1 MGFPLPIPPQLKSV
15 VPPGTSVLVALSGG
29 VDSSV
34 ALAMLHELGCRVSSV
49 TFKNFCYGD
58 DSLSTAKSCCSQ
70 DAIDDAR
77 RVAHVHDVAH
87 WVTDVSDLF
96 QRQVIDPFVS
106 EYRAGRTPNPC
117 LGCNSEVRFPH
128 LIRLADQMGVS
139 LVATGHYARLER
151 QDGGLQ
157 LLRGLD
163 PDKDQ
168 AYFLYRVDRRLFAR
182 LVFPLGW
189 YRKEQVRQA
198 AKALALPVAGKHESQ
213 EVCFVP
219 DGDRSF
225 LFPDGEGSRPG
236 DIVDDAGN
244 VLGRHRGLAHYT
256 VGQRRGLGIAAPQPL
271 YVLALDREGNR
282 ILVGPERALGVRRIS
297 CDRFVATAPDFP
309 DRAPADQDLRT
320 VRARVRHRHAGVS
333 VAGWRRQGERLE
345 VELTATA
352 RGVAPGQSLVLYQGD
367 VVLGGG
373 RIRQT
378 A

>member
-1 MGFPLPIPPQLKSV
+1 LDCQ
-15 VPPGTSVLVALSGG
+15 
-29 VDSSV
+29 
-34 ALAMLHELGCRVSSV
+34 VSSV

-77 RVAHVHDVAH
+77 RVALDHDVAH

-96 QRQVIDPFVS
+96 RRQVIDPFVS

-128 LIRLADQMGVS
+128 LIRLADQLGVS

-151 QDGGLQ
+151 RDGDLQ

-168 AYFLYRVDRRLFAR
+168 AYFLYRVDRRLFTR

-189 YRKEQVRQA
+189 YRKAQVREA
-198 AKALALPVAGKHESQ
+198 ARALALPVASKHESQ

-219 DGDRSF
+219 DGNRSF
-225 LFPDGEGSRPG
+225 LFPDGDGSRPG

-271 YVLALDREGNR
+271 YVLALDRESNR
-282 ILVGPERALGVRRIS
+282 ILVGPERALGVQRIS
-297 CDRFVATAPDFP
+297 CDRFVATVPVFP
-309 DRAPADQDLRT
+309 DRAPQDRDLRT
-320 VRARVRHRHAGVS
+320 IVARVRHRHAGVS
-333 VAGWRRQGERLE
+333 VASWLRQGERLE
-345 VELTATA
+345 VALATAA

-367 VVLGGG
+367 TVLGGG